1 MAHKSAL
8 NGITQLYCQ
17 WNIWLDHSCIWLL
30 YKLCF
35 ESVTYKLAYFI
46 HTSPLTWQAIFK
58 DKKRVTLFSSCFFFF
73 FQVFHNW
80 SISLSISLE
89 DFNYIFIYNV
99 IELTL
104 VKFFAF
110 MSTIIANMT
119 VSPKPH
125 WCLFIYLKLESET
138 PKRDIFSPCH
148 LGNLQQQSSPS
159 SSFVHFREF

>member
-17 WNIWLDHSCIWLL
+17 WNIWIDHSCIWLL

-46 HTSPLTWQAIFK
+46 HTSSPLTWQAIFK

-99 IELTL
+99 RVNSCEVFCFHEYYYSQYDSVPKATLMSFHLSQAGVRDTKKRYILSMSSGQSSAAIFTL
-104 VKFFAF
+104 V
-110 MSTIIANMT
+110 
-119 VSPKPH
+119 
-125 WCLFIYLKLESET
+125 
-138 PKRDIFSPCH
+138 
-148 LGNLQQQSSPS
+148 
-159 SSFVHFREF
+159 